1 MKYNAQ
7 LLKEINVANKDLL
20 KQKKIKNNNYFAIF
34 NAAIKE
40 GNTMSDVYLFK
51 KSKIENYN

>member
-1 MKYNAQ
+1 MKEKNDEKKN
-7 LLKEINVANKDLL
+7 LLN
-20 KQKKIKNNNYFAIF
+20 KKIIKNNYFAIF

-51 KSKIENYN
+51 KSKIEIYN

>member
-1 MKYNAQ
+1 M
-7 LLKEINVANKDLL
+7 KEINVANKDLL
-20 KQKKIKNNNYFAIF
+20 NKKIIKNNYFAIF

>member
-20 KQKKIKNNNYFAIF
+20 NKKIIKNNYFAIF